1 MKKSKLM
8 VVLNVLAVVIVIAAA
23 ILVLVLCNTKL
34 ETKQEDYKEFETK
47 EKISLIIP
55 GETNIRSYHSTGSME
70 DDVQMIIS
78 QGREYDWHLTVS
90 RYYKVEDYR
99 GRTWYGIAADS
110 IAQDNAPKAVRK
122 WCEKHPELIFWVCTA
137 GGVTVD

>member
-1 MKKSKLM
+1 MRKSKLM
-8 VVLNVLAVVIVIAAA
+8 VVLNVLAIIVVVAIA
-23 ILVLVLCNTKL
+23 ILAFVRYNTKL
-34 ETKQEDYKEFETK
+34 KTKQEDYKEFEVK
-47 EKISLIIP
+47 EKISLVIP
-55 GETNIRSYHSTGSME
+55 GGTNIRSHHSTGSAE
-70 DDVQMIIS
+70 DDVQMVIS
-78 QGREYDWHLTVS
+78 RDREYDWHLTVS

-122 WCEKHPELIFWVCTA
+122 WCEKHPDLIFWACAT